1 MSIDNHTEVYT
12 YKYPHPAVTTD
23 CVVFGFDGKE
33 LMVLLIERGLEP
45 YKGMW
50 AFPGG
55 FIRMNETAEECA
67 RRELRE
73 ETGLELDKV
82 RELGTFSGVNRD
94 PRERVISI
102 AFYSLARHSTVRGG
116 DDAAKAKWWAIDDIP
131 QLAFDHDYILRQA
144 MKRIRQD
151 IHFEPVGFD
160 LLDEQFTIAE
170 LQRLYESILGVHF
183 DRRNFYRKMLQTGVL
198 EEVEEEEISSPKKN
212 QKFSFYFN
220 NGENDDYSGL
230 GALNNSDEDEED
242 LLGSKECTEDD
253 IVKCYEESAFKKDN
267 NEEKGI
273 EILCYYLKNSVIG
286 ESKNMNNNNEIIFN
300 KNKNIRTMSG
310 NAIYDLNIRDLVDNI
325 LAENDNEYTKSN
337 DGNNNSLRDY
347 IFQNIESDCTLKIM
361 VMSNNKPTKNSFI
374 NKFFGINNDKDKN
387 KKVEKEE
394 IISEPFEIRKKQIK
408 LFNKN
413 ISLKIF
419 DTTDEFHKN
428 NISTI
433 YYKTVSAFFIF
444 IESSNHNVKSYL
456 DFIYEKI
463 NNYTINKTVVI
474 FGINMLFKEDCTI
487 DELNLR
493 QYSKEKDYLYIPIN
507 INNFDLKNTLIIN
520 LFNLI
525 LIKGI
530 DHKINNN
537 LRKGSKDRRLGG
549 FKNKLKNKI
558 TDSSSKKKDIY
569 DITKMNIPS
578 CLGYKKKY
586 RIKHINA
593 FDIDDN
599 FDKYIKRKLS
609 VDI

>member
-1 MSIDNHTEVYT
+1 MRSYTIDAE
-12 YKYPHPAVTTD
+12 D
-23 CVVFGFDGKE
+23 EEDFIKE
-33 LMVLLIERGLEP
+33 YEKARKSRLSQLNFEENEAQER
-45 YKGMW
+45 
-50 AFPGG
+50 
-55 FIRMNETAEECA
+55 
-67 RRELRE
+67 
-73 ETGLELDKV
+73 
-82 RELGTFSGVNRD
+82 
-94 PRERVISI
+94 IS
-102 AFYSLARHSTVRGG
+102 
-116 DDAAKAKWWAIDDIP
+116 
-131 QLAFDHDYILRQA
+131 
-144 MKRIRQD
+144 
-151 IHFEPVGFD
+151 
-160 LLDEQFTIAE
+160 
-170 LQRLYESILGVHF
+170 
-183 DRRNFYRKMLQTGVL
+183 
-198 EEVEEEEISSPKKN
+198 EVEEEEISSPKKN

-242 LLGSKECTEDD
+242 LLGGKECTEDD

-374 NKFFGINNDKDKN
+374 NKFFGINNDKDTN